1 MQHYTGDFRVNFRF
15 AQARHVSARSFPA
28 ELPRFH
34 PFSPLVANQPPG
46 ILQKRA
52 PPALSVPQIPNP
64 PPTPLSLFP
73 CGRAVC
79 CTGNS
84 SNEAFLRRV
93 NVSQVLSDGDILV
106 SAEGMD
112 LRCRTMINCAGL
124 SAVALA
130 GAVKRSNPASLPVA
144 FFAKGNYFR
153 YAGVLGWGGGVVVCL
168 SLAKCCGEVSHVVV
182 CSRFCG

>member
-1 MQHYTGDFRVNFRF
+1 MNSVAALHQRLPSTFSVCPSSSCFG
-15 AQARHVSARSFPA
+15 PK
-28 ELPRFH
+28 LPRFH

-46 ILQKRA
+46 ILQRRA

-64 PPTPLSLFP
+64 PPTPLSLLP
-73 CGRAVC
+73 RGGAVC

-93 NVSQVLSDGDILV
+93 NVTQVLSDGDILV

-130 GAVKRSNPASLPVA
+130 GAVKGSKPASLPEA

-153 YAGVLGWGGGVVVCL
+153 YAGVLGWGGGLWYVLCLCRWLNVVG
-168 SLAKCCGEVSHVVV
+168 K
-182 CSRFCG
+182 